1 MGMGY
6 SSSDSLDHQSLTAAR
21 SNRDSS
27 GLTTTHQ
34 EFASSPDSKTLDLK
48 FLPYNAKVLACSEQ
62 GIMVFKSPNA
72 RFNMKDLYYIC
83 KPTTQQVL
91 PLPNPKTKYTTQKV
105 AIVVRSMNPLH
116 YKIVRLS
123 KPKDPVLQTKDKK
136 LYSTCRVEIFD
147 SNEWLWSPLPDRVK
161 LPFCVSLTNPQ
172 PITTRGSIYMLL
184 TNGEILRVD
193 AYSATWEI
201 LTSPAPT
208 LECDQAGTSKQLV
221 KYSGKLGFA
230 FKPPNSR

>member
-1 MGMGY
+1 MGSELCEEMIMEIILRSSLKTLDAMRCTSNDLHKLTY
-6 SSSDSLDHQSLTAAR
+6 SSYFLDHYKKHNIVFGCLLQNTIR
-21 SNRDSS
+21 GCINI
-27 GLTTTHQ
+27 Q

-123 KPKDPVLQTKDKK
+123 KPKD
-136 LYSTCRVEIFD
+136 R
-147 SNEWLWSPLPDRVK
+147 N
-161 LPFCVSLTNPQ
+161 
-172 PITTRGSIYMLL
+172 
-184 TNGEILRVD
+184 NG
-193 AYSATWEI
+193 EI

-230 FKPPNSR
+230 FKPPNGRWEIWVLNIDHSWEKVLVFTVNQDIGNKRIKAGLL